1 MIMILQ
7 FILLLKFAPARVEAQ
22 DAHVFALFQVEN
34 DEVNAIGHIVLLN
47 VDIAH
52 LQRIKLML
60 FLLVSILLANFRCPQ
75 RSSHVT
81 FYNFL

>member
-1 MIMILQ
+1 MIIILQ
-7 FILLLKFAPARVEAQ
+7 FILLLKFAAARVEAQ

-34 DEVNAIGHIVLLN
+34 DEVNAIRHIVLLN

-60 FLLVSILLANFRCPQ
+60 FLLRNELLAKFRCAQ
-75 RSSHVT
+75 RSTHFT